1 MGMGTSFMLYFKNNI
16 STIFWLVKCE
26 FRYTK
31 KLPDSELESRG
42 VLKPVKDPQ
51 WSFFVKI
58 VNGHHPLTNFEKKI
72 HHRCLIE
79 LLLLG
84 KLLKPRTFLKVTL
97 FHECFLRF

>member
-51 WSFFVKI
+51 RSF
-58 VNGHHPLTNFEKKI
+58 L
-72 HHRCLIE
+72 
-79 LLLLG
+79 
-84 KLLKPRTFLKVTL
+84 
-97 FHECFLRF
+97 